1 MLTTAT
7 PNKNKLVHDWY
18 MMPEAYSGKLIEDV
32 LKRFGLPKSSTILDP
47 FNGTG
52 TTTVIAKLQGMTGIG
67 VEVNP
72 FLCFAAEMKTHW
84 NYDLPRLRQDIDGLL
99 KRIRPQIVHLRGPQP
114 TLFDEKDDPNT
125 PQIECELPNMP
136 RLFRWICERAV
147 AKVLLIKRE
156 IAAIENPAHRQLAL
170 LGLAGII
177 RSVSNMKLTP
187 HAFGGREPKTDA
199 PVYQEFET
207 KVLKIIRDLELLQ
220 QRNDYGKVHI
230 IRGDAR
236 RIGELL
242 PPRNFVDLDFAVT
255 SPPYLNNLDYTM
267 QTRME
272 LFFLEF
278 VASMNDL
285 KRVREQMV
293 VCDAKGIY
301 KDSNDTQALTGA
313 AREKVVA
320 VANAI
325 GEKLKGRVWGWD
337 YPRMTTEYFGGMA
350 RVFQGVHAVL
360 KRGARF
366 VVVVG
371 ASSHMGVLV
380 DVPVLLGDVAKEVSF
395 DVEGIEVMRV
405 RRSSSHRHELK
416 ECAVILRK
424 P

>member
-1 MLTTAT
+1 
-7 PNKNKLVHDWY
+7 
-18 MMPEAYSGKLIEDV
+18 
-32 LKRFGLPKSSTILDP
+32 
-47 FNGTG
+47 
-52 TTTVIAKLQGMTGIG
+52 MTGIG

-72 FLCFAAEMKTHW
+72 FLCFAAKTKTHW
-84 NYDLPRLRQDIDGLL
+84 DYDLPCLRRDVDNLL
-99 KRIRPQIVHLRGPQP
+99 RRIRPQTVRLKGAQR
-114 TLFDEKDDPNT
+114 TLFDEDENDDT
-125 PQIECELPNMP
+125 PLLDCELPDMP

-147 AKVLLIKRE
+147 AKVLVIKRE
-156 IAAIENPAHRQLAL
+156 IAVMENPAHRQLAL

-199 PVYQEFET
+199 PVYQEFEA
-207 KVLKIIRDLELLQ
+207 KIHKILRDLQFLQ
-220 QRNDYGKVHI
+220 QRPDYGEAHI
-230 IRGDAR
+230 VQGDAR

-242 PPRNFVDLDFAVT
+242 PPHDFVNLDFAVT

-278 VASMNDL
+278 VASMEDL
-285 KRVREQMV
+285 KHVREQMV

-301 KDSNDTQALTGA
+301 KDSNDTQVLTGT
-313 AREKVVA
+313 AREKVFA

-325 GEKLKGRVWGWD
+325 GEKLKERLWGWD
-337 YPRMTTEYFGGMA
+337 YPRMTTEYFGGMW
-350 RVFQGVHAVL
+350 RVFQGVHTVL

-380 DVPVLLGDVAKEVSF
+380 DVPVLLGNVAQEVGF
-395 DVEGIEVMRV
+395 EVEDLEVMRV

>member
-1 MLTTAT
+1 MLTTAV
-7 PNKNKLVHDWY
+7 PNKNQLAHDWY
-18 MMPEAYSGKLIEDV
+18 MMPEAYSGKLVEDMFE
-32 LKRFGLPKSSTILDP
+32 RFGLSKGSTILDP

-52 TTTVIAKLQGMTGIG
+52 TTILTAKLHGMRGIG

-84 NYDLPRLRQDIDGLL
+84 DYDLPRLRQDIDELL
-99 KRIRPQIVHLRGPQP
+99 KRVKPQIVRLKGQQR
-114 TLFDEKDDPNT
+114 TLFDEDDDGD
-125 PQIECELPNMP
+125 LPPIASKLPPMP
-136 RLFRWICERAV
+136 RLFRWICERVV

-156 IAAIENPAHRQLAL
+156 IAEIANPSHRQLAL

-199 PVYQEFET
+199 PVYQEFE
-207 KVLKIIRDLELLQ
+207 KKMRKILRDLETLQ
-220 QRNDYGKVHI
+220 QRNDYGVVHVV
-230 IRGDAR
+230 RGDAR
-236 RIGELL
+236 RISELL
-242 PPRNFVDLDFAVT
+242 PPLGFMDLDFAIT

-278 VASMNDL
+278 VTSMDDL
-285 KRVREQMV
+285 KRIREQMV

-301 KDSNDTQALTGA
+301 KDSNDTQALSGT
-313 AREKVVA
+313 AREKVFA

-325 GEKLKGRVWGWD
+325 GEKLKGRVWGWN

-350 RVFQGVHAVL
+350 RVFQGVHTVL
-360 KRGARF
+360 RRGARL

-380 DVPVLLGDVAKEVSF
+380 DVPVLLGDVAKEVGF
-395 DVEGIEVMRV
+395 DIDDIEVMRV

-416 ECAVILRK
+416 ECALILRK

>member
-1 MLTTAT
+1 
-7 PNKNKLVHDWY
+7 
-18 MMPEAYSGKLIEDV
+18 MMPEAYSGQLVADLLE
-32 LKRFGLPKSSTILDP
+32 RFGLPQGSTVLDP

-52 TTTVIAKLQGMTGIG
+52 TTIVTAKLQGRNGLG

-72 FLCFAAEMKTHW
+72 FLCFAAETKTHW
-84 NYDLPRLRQDIDGLL
+84 DYHLPCLRRDVGDLL
-99 KRIRPQIVHLRGPQP
+99 KRIWPQTVRLMGQR
-114 TLFDEKDDPNT
+114 TLFDEEEDDDT
-125 PQIECELPNMP
+125 PSFACELPDMP

-147 AKVLLIKRE
+147 AKVLVIKRE
-156 IAAIENPAHRQLAL
+156 IAAMENPAHRPLAL

-187 HAFGGREPKTDA
+187 HAFGGRDPKTDA
-199 PVYQEFET
+199 PVYQEFEA
-207 KVLKIIRDLELLQ
+207 KMHKILRDLQLLQ
-220 QRNDYGKVHI
+220 QRDDYGAAQVVQ
-230 IRGDAR
+230 GDAR
-236 RIGELL
+236 RLGELL
-242 PPRNFVDLDFAVT
+242 PPLNLVDVDFAVT

-278 VASMNDL
+278 VASMEDL
-285 KRVREQMV
+285 KHVREQMV

-301 KDSNDTQALTGA
+301 KDSHDTQVLAGK
-313 AREKVVA
+313 AREKVFA
-320 VANAI
+320 VAEAI

-337 YPRMTTEYFGGMA
+337 YPRMTTEYFGGMW
-350 RVFQGVHAVL
+350 RVFQGVHTVL

-366 VVVVG
+366 IVVVG

-380 DVPVLLGDVAKEVSF
+380 DVPALLGDVAKEVGF
-395 DVEGIEVMRV
+395 EVEDIEVMRV

-424 P
+424 S